1 MKRLVVFDFDGSL
14 IDENSDTWIFEQ
26 LSIETA
32 EKLDKLYGKIQWTD
46 LMDKLL
52 GELHQK
58 GITRQQIEHA
68 FTKIPFRSKM
78 IEALKTIKKLNGDI
92 IILSDANTVYIEE
105 ILKAYDVYELISD
118 IISNPAEWNEDGRLR
133 VQRLYSPNDPP
144 HGCENKC
151 ALNICKGRELLK
163 FLSKCEV
170 KYQQIIYVGDSLNDF
185 CPATKMSSNDLFLV
199 RKGLELEK
207 FLKNGSDSC
216 KPKYKGLKNIIN
228 PRIIYWNDANDVY
241 NIIEIEFETLK
252 NKFQKNDS
260 GSEIDFD
267 EEMKQFQDL
276 DMPNSLITK
285 IIENAIGNHQ
295 IENNAKLAIIKS
307 ITPFIKLISKS
318 ANEIAKDNS
327 HKNIIADDVFKALDS
342 NKFKEFIPRLKDE
355 LKVFQAEQKLKKNS
369 ESNNGNNNNSNS
381 KLKEKRSK
389 ISSSNN
395 ISTIGTFEKIKDVT

>member
-1 MKRLVVFDFDGSL
+1 MS
-14 IDENSDTWIFEQ
+14 N
-26 LSIETA
+26 
-32 EKLDKLYGKIQWTD
+32 
-46 LMDKLL
+46 
-52 GELHQK
+52 
-58 GITRQQIEHA
+58 
-68 FTKIPFRSKM
+68 
-78 IEALKTIKKLNGDI
+78 N
-92 IILSDANTVYIEE
+92 N
-105 ILKAYDVYELISD
+105 KA
-118 IISNPAEWNEDGRLR
+118 
-133 VQRLYSPNDPP
+133 
-144 HGCENKC
+144 
-151 ALNICKGRELLK
+151 
-163 FLSKCEV
+163 
-170 KYQQIIYVGDSLNDF
+170 
-185 CPATKMSSNDLFLV
+185 
-199 RKGLELEK
+199 
-207 FLKNGSDSC
+207 
-216 KPKYKGLKNIIN
+216 
-228 PRIIYWNDANDVY
+228 
-241 NIIEIEFETLK
+241 LK

-318 ANEIAKDNS
+318 ANEIAKDNN

-395 ISTIGTFEKIKDVT
+395 ISTIGTFTGIKQLSPGPW